1 MYLLIKIYCIYVM
14 YYIKVWW
21 YILYTFSFVTLH
33 ATNSPKGEN
42 HKMNEARNVP
52 PQNPG

>member
-1 MYLLIKIYCIYVM
+1 MYVLTYKNILYIRYVLHQG
-14 YYIKVWW
+14 VVV
-21 YILYTFSFVTLH
+21 YTFSFVTLH

-42 HKMNEARNVP
+42 HKINEARNVP